1 MPNKAVLNT
10 GMLIPLNFTELP
22 KNTLFPKIWN
32 ECVLPRQK

>member
-22 KNTLFPKIWN
+22 KNTLFTKICN
-32 ECVLPRQK
+32 EYVLPRQK

>member
-22 KNTLFPKIWN
+22 KNTLFTKICN